1 MSDFVGAVAMV
12 LLHSHSLT
20 AGFFHY
26 IERDQKDYLDSWY
39 RRTMYIPPTSLLMSL
54 ILFGLSAAVVWFSG
68 ARLAYLADTLA
79 DRFKLAKSLVGLLL
93 LSLATSL
100 PEVATTLSAALSQ
113 SRDLVLNNLF
123 GGVALQ
129 TAILAMSDFW
139 ARGPITNYPRKANHA
154 LEATLLVLL
163 LAVTLILVRLG
174 EPVVIFG
181 VGLGSVFVALT
192 YAGAIWL
199 LRRYDASSDW
209 VPVDLPDPEP
219 LPFPAPYGLAET
231 RNTAL
236 IWQALAACV
245 AILVFGLLLVQFA
258 QRIAEQSGLG
268 NSFIGV
274 TLLAAATSLPE
285 LTTSITA
292 VRIGA
297 YTMAISNIFG
307 SNLIMLVLVFP
318 ADMLFREGPILRDA
332 SQTVGLALSF
342 GIAVT
347 AIYLI
352 GLIVRR
358 KPKLGT
364 VGLDSILVLL
374 AFLASLVAYYFV
386 R

>member
-1 MSDFVGAVAMV
+1 MAIPVTP
-12 LLHSHSLT
+12 LPLSL
-20 AGFFHY
+20 FC
-26 IERDQKDYLDSWY
+26 
-39 RRTMYIPPTSLLMSL
+39 
-54 ILFGLSAAVVWFSG
+54 FGICAAVIWFSG

-79 DRFKLAKSLVGLLL
+79 DRYKLAKSLVGLLL

-100 PEVATTLSAALSQ
+100 PEVATTLSAAVSQ
-113 SRDLVLNNLF
+113 ARDLVLNNLF
-123 GGVALQ
+123 GGIALQ

-139 ARGPITNYPRKANHA
+139 ATRSITSYPRKANHA

-163 LAVTLILVRLG
+163 LSIALI
-174 EPVVIFG
+174 I
-181 VGLGSVFVALT
+181 VGLGETLVVFQVGIGSVLIAVT

-199 LRRYDASSDW
+199 LRRYDDSSDW

-219 LPFPAPYGLAET
+219 LPFPAPSGLADT
-231 RNTAL
+231 SNASL
-236 IWQALAACV
+236 IWQVVFACA
-245 AILVFGLLLVQFA
+245 AILVFGLFLIIFS
-258 QRIAEQSGLG
+258 QRIAVQTGLG
-268 NSFIGV
+268 TSFVGV

-318 ADMLFREGPILRDA
+318 ADILFRGGPILQGA
-332 SQTVGLALSF
+332 SRTVTLALAF

-347 AIYLI
+347 SIYLT

-358 KPKLGT
+358 KPKIGT
-364 VGLDSILVLL
+364 FGLDSILVLL
-374 AFLASLVAYYFV
+374 IFLASLAAYYYV

>member
-1 MSDFVGAVAMV
+1 MV
-12 LLHSHSLT
+12 LLHDPTLPD
-20 AGFFHY
+20 AFRFR
-26 IERDQKDYLDSWY
+26 IEQNQGLGANIGY
-39 RRTMYIPPTSLLMSL
+39 RNAMNVPDTSLLLSL
-54 ILFGLSAAVVWFSG
+54 FFFAICAAVVWFSG
-68 ARLAYLADTLA
+68 ARLAYLADSLA
-79 DRFKLAKSLVGLLL
+79 DRYKLAKSLVGLLL

-100 PEVATTLSAALSQ
+100 PEVATTLSAAVNQ

-123 GGVALQ
+123 GGIALQ

-139 ARGPITNYPRKANHA
+139 ASRSITSYPRKANHA

-163 LAVTLILVRLG
+163 LSIAMI
-174 EPVVIFG
+174 I
-181 VGLGSVFVALT
+181 VGLGETLVIFEVGAGSVVIALA

-199 LRRYDASSDW
+199 LRRYDGSSDW

-219 LPFPAPYGLAET
+219 LPFPAPFGLAET
-231 RNTAL
+231 SNRSL
-236 IWQALAACV
+236 VGQVVLACM
-245 AILVFGLLLVQFA
+245 AILVFGLLLVVFA
-258 QRIAEQSGLG
+258 ERIATQSGLG
-268 NSFIGV
+268 AGFVGV

-318 ADMLFREGPILRDA
+318 ADILYRGGPILQGA
-332 SQTVGLALSF
+332 SRIVSLALAF

-347 AIYLI
+347 SIYLI
-352 GLIVRR
+352 GMIVRR

-364 VGLDSILVLL
+364 FGLDSILVLL
-374 AFLASLVAYYFV
+374 TFLASIVVYYYV

>member
-1 MSDFVGAVAMV
+1 MG
-12 LLHSHSLT
+12 
-20 AGFFHY
+20 
-26 IERDQKDYLDSWY
+26 
-39 RRTMYIPPTSLLMSL
+39 IPETSLVQSL
-54 ILFGLSAAVVWFSG
+54 LAFLFCATVVWISG

-100 PEVATTLSAALSQ
+100 PEVATTLTAAAQ
-113 SRDLVLNNLF
+113 QARDLVLNNLF
-123 GGVALQ
+123 GGIALQ

-139 ARGPITNYPRKANHA
+139 ARGAITNYPRKANHA

-163 LAVTLILVRLG
+163 LSVALIITSLG
-174 EPVVIFG
+174 ETFVIYNVGFG
-181 VGLGSVFVALT
+181 SILIVGT

-199 LRRYDASSDW
+199 LRRYNDENDW

-219 LPFPAPYGLAET
+219 LPFPAPSGLAET
-231 RNTAL
+231 VNASL
-236 IWQALAACV
+236 AWQVVVACL
-245 AILVFGLLLVQFA
+245 AILLFGVLLVFFA
-258 QRIAEQSGLG
+258 ERIAEQSGLG
-268 NSFIGV
+268 TGFIGV
-274 TLLAAATSLPE
+274 TLLAVATSLPE

-318 ADMLFREGPILRDA
+318 ADILFREGPILQQT
-332 SQTVGLALSF
+332 SQTVSLALSF

-347 AIYLI
+347 AIYLV

-364 VGLDSILVLL
+364 FGLDSILVLMT
-374 AFLASLVAYYFV
+374 FLASLVAYYVV